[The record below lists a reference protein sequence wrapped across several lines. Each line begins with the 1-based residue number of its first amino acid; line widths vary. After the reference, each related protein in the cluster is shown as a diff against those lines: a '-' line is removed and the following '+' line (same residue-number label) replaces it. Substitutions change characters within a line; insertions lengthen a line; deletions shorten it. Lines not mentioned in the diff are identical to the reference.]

1 MDEFTW
7 SDGSKYER
15 SKKEDNPENKTTD
28 ENKVI
33 TETVY
38 DTTINKREHANNK
51 MNEREMVKQVCDNPF
66 FKKDNYID
74 IIDKQEQ
81 FLMPKNSN
89 NEY

>member
-38 DTTINKREHANNK
+38 DTTI
-51 MNEREMVKQVCDNPF
+51 
-66 FKKDNYID
+66 
-74 IIDKQEQ
+74 
-81 FLMPKNSN
+81 KNSFLCLKIRIMN
-89 NEY
+89 IKNKNMFLCYNGFVKISSSSR